1 MRRPAANVFFGA
13 TVLNFRK
20 RAGRGLA
27 LKKRSPEPMNRLPL
41 LALALLV
48 SCGRA
53 TPFGAFNISANC
65 ARECVVAVWTQDTT
79 RQQRVLDVFFASGKL
94 KVWHVGTVSR

>member
-1 MRRPAANVFFGA
+1 M
-13 TVLNFRK
+13 VLNLRK
-20 RAGRGLA
+20 RVWRGLD
-27 LKKRSPEPMNRLPL
+27 LKKRSHAPMKRLPL

-48 SCGRA
+48 SCART

-65 ARECVVAVWTQDTT
+65 ARECVVAVWTQDAT

-94 KVWHVGTVSR
+94 KVWHVGTISR